1 MPEQTT
7 KSIIVGAPAADVF
20 AAWADFENFPR
31 FMEHIKSI
39 TRTGDKTTRWVA
51 SGPMGRDVEWEAET
65 TRFEP
70 NKRIAWR
77 STDDSPVTTSGQ
89 VTFNQLSP
97 HQTEVTVT
105 LQYVPP
111 GGIAGEA
118 AARLLSDPE
127 EMLEEDLLRFKSYVE
142 SGVTANR

>member
-1 MPEQTT
+1 MPDQTT
-7 KSIIVGAPAADVF
+7 KSIIVGAPVADVF

-31 FMEHIKSI
+31 FMENIKSV
-39 TRTGDKTTRWVA
+39 TRTADKSTRWVA
-51 SGPMGRDVEWEAET
+51 RGPMGQDIEWDAET

-70 NKRIAWR
+70 SKRIAWH
-77 STDDSPVTTSGQ
+77 STADSPITTSGQ

-97 HQTEVTVT
+97 QQTEVTVT

-127 EMLEEDLLRFKSYVE
+127 EMLEKDLLRFKSYVE
-142 SGVTANR
+142 SGVAANR

>member
-7 KSIIVGAPAADVF
+7 KSIIVGAPVADVF

-31 FMEHIKSI
+31 FMENIKSV
-39 TRTGDKTTRWVA
+39 TPTGDKTTRWVA
-51 SGPMGRDVEWEAET
+51 KGPMGQDIEWDAET
-65 TRFEP
+65 TRLEP
-70 NKRIAWR
+70 SKRIAWR
-77 STDDSPVTTSGQ
+77 STADSPITTSGQ

-97 HQTEVTVT
+97 QQTEVTVT

-127 EMLEEDLLRFKSYVE
+127 EMLEKDLLRFKSYVE
-142 SGVTANR
+142 TGVTANK